1 MSDALDY
8 LLQVRK
14 DAMRPYFD
22 FLREGGKH
30 LDPKTRALLS
40 VITKVSGRTDAGF
53 RQYLVRALQ
62 AGNTP
67 DEILDALL
75 ACMPMLGLSKV
86 IWAIEIILQMD
97 IPGFRPELLGTDAKW
112 HELAAVSELAEGIS
126 RLDCDDREL
135 FVYRA
140 GDAIK
145 VYDSRC
151 PHREPNI
158 PLLALDGQELT
169 CPKHHWKFDIT
180 SGACIEKGDRP
191 LHRFESKVEDGLL
204 YALW

>member
-1 MSDALDY
+1 MISAGRERWTIGDKDMSDALDY

-67 DEILDALL
+67 DEILDALR

-97 IPGFRPELLGTDAKW
+97 IPGFRPERLGT
-112 HELAAVSELAEGIS
+112 
-126 RLDCDDREL
+126 
-135 FVYRA
+135 
-140 GDAIK
+140 
-145 VYDSRC
+145 
-151 PHREPNI
+151 
-158 PLLALDGQELT
+158 
-169 CPKHHWKFDIT
+169 
-180 SGACIEKGDRP
+180 
-191 LHRFESKVEDGLL
+191 
-204 YALW
+204 